1 MQTILISFLI
11 LIIAALAAALIVTR
25 NALKGARE
33 QLLAGEQEKAV
44 VETAARTAEDARRC
58 AESAMNAAKVSEA
71 GAFARFS
78 ESEKAL
84 RDYKENAERAA
95 RDSASAIQTLSA
107 KLATAEE
114 QALSKQRELDAREK
128 DLAELSQK
136 SRLEFENLAN
146 KIFSEKAKEFSGT
159 NETSLKAM
167 LNPLSEKIAE
177 FRNALGET
185 SRSSAKSLAEFS
197 TKFSTEIANMQ
208 KMNSELQSDAK
219 GLTTALRGDTQK
231 QGRWGEIVL
240 QKILEN
246 SGLENGVTFE
256 LQTSYKAGDKTLRP
270 DAVVYLPGNKCIVID
285 SKVSLTAYD
294 RSVNA
299 VTDTDRAV
307 AMKEYVASLQ
317 KHISE
322 LSDKGYWNN
331 IGIGKP
337 GTATPEYVLMFVPVE
352 SGLGVALQTDQS
364 LFLKAWEK
372 RIIIVSPSTLVATL
386 MTIASIWK
394 QEKQR
399 ENVEEI
405 ARSGG
410 RLFDKLCG
418 FLEDFKKIDTALKSA
433 DNAYGEALKKL
444 YEGKGAAIHQAERL
458 KELGAKTT
466 KELPGLQG

>member
-1 MQTILISFLI
+1 MQIILIFL
-11 LIIAALAAALIVTR
+11 LIFVAAALAVAFIVTR
-25 NALKGARE
+25 SALNVAKK
-33 QLLAGEQEKAV
+33 QLLAGEQEKAAA
-44 VETAARTAEDARRC
+44 ENAARA

-71 GAFARFS
+71 GANARFS
-78 ESEKAL
+78 ELEKAF
-84 RDYKENAERAA
+84 RDYKESAERAA
-95 RDSASAIQTLSA
+95 RDSAGAVQTLSA
-107 KLATAEE
+107 KLAAAEE
-114 QALSKQRELDAREK
+114 QAQ
-128 DLAELSQK
+128 
-136 SRLEFENLAN
+136 SRQPFETLAN
-146 KIFSEKAKEFSGT
+146 RIFSEKAKEFAGT

-167 LNPLSEKIAE
+167 LNPLSDKIAE

-185 SRSSAKSLAEFS
+185 SKSSAKSLAEFS

-240 QKILEN
+240 QKILES

-256 LQTSYKAGDKTLRP
+256 LQVSYKAGDQTLRP

-299 VTDTDRAV
+299 ATDADRAA
-307 AMKEYVASLQ
+307 AMKEHIASLQ

-322 LSDKGYWNN
+322 LSDKNYWNN
-331 IGIGKP
+331 IGIGKS
-337 GTATPEYVLMFVPVE
+337 GTAAPEYVLMFVPVE
-352 SGLGVALQTDQS
+352 SCLGVALQTDQD

-418 FLEDFKKIDTALKSA
+418 FLEDFKKIDTALRSA
-433 DNAYGEALKKL
+433 DKAYGEALKKL
-444 YEGKGAAIHQAERL
+444 QEGKGSAIDQAEKL

-466 KELPGLQG
+466 KELPGLPG

>member
-1 MQTILISFLI
+1 MQIILIFL
-11 LIIAALAAALIVTR
+11 LIFVAAALAVAFIVTR
-25 NALKGARE
+25 SALNVAKK
-33 QLLAGEQEKAV
+33 QLLAGEQEKAAA
-44 VETAARTAEDARRC
+44 ENAARA

-71 GAFARFS
+71 GASARFS
-78 ESEKAL
+78 ELEKAF

-95 RDSASAIQTLSA
+95 RDSASAVQTLSA
-107 KLATAEE
+107 KLAAAEE
-114 QALSKQRELDAREK
+114 QALSRQRELDAREK
-128 DLAELSQK
+128 NLAELSQK

-146 KIFSEKAKEFSGT
+146 RIFSEKAKEFSGT

-185 SRSSAKSLAEFS
+185 SKSSAKSLAEFS

-240 QKILEN
+240 QKILES

-256 LQTSYKAGDKTLRP
+256 LQVSYKAGDQTLRP

-299 VTDTDRAV
+299 ATDADRAA
-307 AMKEYVASLQ
+307 AMKEHVASLQ

-322 LSDKGYWNN
+322 LSDKNYWNN

-337 GTATPEYVLMFVPVE
+337 GTAAPEYVLMFVPVE
-352 SGLGVALQTDQS
+352 SGLGVALQTDQD

-418 FLEDFKKIDTALKSA
+418 FLEDFKKIDSALKSA
-433 DNAYGEALKKL
+433 DKAYGDALKKL
-444 YEGKGAAIHQAERL
+444 QEGKGNAIDQAEKL

-466 KELPGLQG
+466 KELPGLPG

>member
-1 MQTILISFLI
+1 MQIIFIFPLF

-33 QLLAGEQEKAV
+33 QLLAGEQEK
-44 VETAARTAEDARRC
+44 TAAENAASA
-58 AESAMNAAKVSEA
+58 AESAMNAAKVNEA
-71 GAFARFS
+71 GALARFS
-78 ESEKAL
+78 ELEKAF

-95 RDSASAIQTLSA
+95 RDSASTVQALTA
-107 KLATAEE
+107 KVATAEE

-185 SRSSAKSLAEFS
+185 SKNSAKSLAEFS

-240 QKILEN
+240 QKILES

-294 RSVNA
+294 RFVNA
-299 VTDTDRAV
+299 ATDADRAA
-307 AMKEYVASLQ
+307 AMKEHVVSLQ
-317 KHISE
+317 KHINE
-322 LSDKGYWNN
+322 LSDKDYWNN

-352 SGLGVALQTDQS
+352 SGLGVALQTDQGI
-364 LFLKAWEK
+364 FLKAWEK

-386 MTIASIWK
+386 MTVASIWK